1 MNFSAALEALRAGKK
16 VRLPE
21 MKDYFIYIST
31 VYNLTFNT
39 SRKVSH
45 IRLTNYKDEQD
56 WTPSEEELLSE
67 KWELVDEYAK
77 AELLQYF
84 KCPRCNENA
93 GFDKKFLLVDPKGRD
108 IIECEHC
115 KNKVE
120 IVKKDRGTKACCG
133 EKITQTGANNFKTVI
148 SGESRILF
156 YKGNDLETWYEVEM
170 IPDDIQKHIQKIKDF
185 ESAHVKTENIEYEEE
200 TGELT
205 FQLVPIPRG
214 MKIRIDD
221 LNRTPSEIDANI
233 NGSISKASYR
243 LKEAAIKDVME
254 WIKESKIKANVQG
267 IDLFFESG
275 VPENML
281 PMNFTTFLKFKEMIK
296 K

>member
-1 MNFSAALEALRAGKK
+1 MNFSAALEAMKAGKK
-16 VRLPE
+16 IRLPE
-21 MKDYFIYIST
+21 MKDYFVYIST
-31 VYNLTFNT
+31 VYKLNFDKSST
-39 SRKVSH
+39 VSH

-56 WTPSEEELLSE
+56 WTPDEEELLSE
-67 KWELVDEYAK
+67 KWELVDEYQTVK
-77 AELLQYF
+77 LYF
-84 KCPRCNENA
+84 KCPRCNQISH
-93 GFDKKFLLVDPKGRD
+93 FDAEFLLVDPKGRD
-108 IIECEHC
+108 IVECGHC
-115 KNKVE
+115 RNKVE
-120 IVKKDRGTKACCG
+120 IVKKDQETKACCRG
-133 EKITQTGANNFKTVI
+133 IITQTGANNFKTVM
-148 SGESRILF
+148 SGEPRVFF
-156 YKGNDLETWYEVEM
+156 YDDNDLETWYEVEM

-185 ESAHVKTENIEYEEE
+185 ESAHVKTENIEYDEE